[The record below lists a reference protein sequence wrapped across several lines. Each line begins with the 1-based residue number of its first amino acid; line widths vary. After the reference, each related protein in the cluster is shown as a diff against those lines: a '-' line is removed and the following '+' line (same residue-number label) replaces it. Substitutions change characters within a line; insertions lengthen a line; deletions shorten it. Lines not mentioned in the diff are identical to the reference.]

1 MNQALE
7 QMIEDQRQHD
17 ISEQESHEEYEDD
30 MFSCDDCGDEWESG
44 IEDSLDERYPETS
57 EQ

>member
-1 MNQALE
+1 MSKALE

-17 ISEQESHEEYEDD
+17 ISEQESHEEYESD
-30 MFSCDDCGDEWESG
+30 MFSCDCGDEWELG
-44 IEDSLDERYPETS
+44 IEDSLDERYPETA

>member
-17 ISEQESHEEYEDD
+17 IVEQESHEEYEDD
-30 MFSCDDCGDEWESG
+30 MFSCDDEWGSG
-44 IEDSLDERYPETS
+44 IEDSLDERYPETA